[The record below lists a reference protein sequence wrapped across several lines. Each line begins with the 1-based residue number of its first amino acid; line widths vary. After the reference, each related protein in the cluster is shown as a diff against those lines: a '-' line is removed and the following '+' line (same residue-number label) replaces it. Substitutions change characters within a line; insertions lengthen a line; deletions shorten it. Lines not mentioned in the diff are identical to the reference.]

1 MALAFSCHQF
11 IWRLASVCWFPGGN
25 KSHIHSLQ
33 SVLQLLLVKEGAA
46 GVSSMTVRMQTLVC
60 RASPLQHLLG
70 MSQAQW
76 PSALMQ
82 PGLESPTRDQMSGEE
97 HPACASWKRPKEGWP
112 LVKQQA
118 LDLVKYIPSISYQR
132 SHTQGVPLPHLF
144 IKLARWV
151 RRWKHLLACLT
162 CEGVMPPCGW
172 GSWVTFSSPEVV
184 MSSIRDLLWVTHQA
198 GCRHVVE
205 ILLCPEE
212 AAHLNDADALITS
225 RVALGGLH
233 LLPLSLRRWQLGR
246 FLPGQ
251 SCLYFSTLSLISQ
264 VWFYGVYLSLDWS
277 TRAAGDKMQLRQ
289 AQSKIYSVSPASP
302 FLTMYLT

>member
-1 MALAFSCHQF
+1 MFRDLPKGEWINTCCEKSWACAVCVCCFSWLMALAFSCHQF

-33 SVLQLLLVKEGAA
+33 SVLQLLLVNEGSA

-76 PSALMQ
+76 PSAPMQ
-82 PGLESPTRDQMSGEE
+82 PGLESPTRDQLSGEE

-162 CEGVMPPCGW
+162 CEGVMPPCGG
-172 GSWVTFSSPEVV
+172 GSRVTFSSPEWSRIVYTR
-184 MSSIRDLLWVTHQA
+184 SS
-198 GCRHVVE
+198 
-205 ILLCPEE
+205 
-212 AAHLNDADALITS
+212 
-225 RVALGGLH
+225 
-233 LLPLSLRRWQLGR
+233 LSH
-246 FLPGQ
+246 
-251 SCLYFSTLSLISQ
+251 
-264 VWFYGVYLSLDWS
+264 
-277 TRAAGDKMQLRQ
+277 
-289 AQSKIYSVSPASP
+289 ASGW
-302 FLTMYLT
+302 M